1 MNIFVS
7 RCKLIA
13 YGDFFMCCAMRY
25 ALVAGHLQNYVF
37 LTGDG
42 VRVGH
47 ISSCRTGSR
56 VEPGQVPVRRFSPE
70 VLLWHIAAQS
80 PRHYGV
86 VPVRRPSPEVLLWPI
101 AAQSPRHY
109 GVVPVRRPSPEA
121 LLWHIAAQSL
131 RRNSLLALRHEEVP
145 GAGAQ
150 NGLRLFSLCSKT
162 VGS

>member
-1 MNIFVS
+1 
-7 RCKLIA
+7 
-13 YGDFFMCCAMRY
+13 MRHS
-25 ALVAGHLQNYVF
+25 L
-37 LTGDG
+37 
-42 VRVGH
+42 
-47 ISSCRTGSR
+47 S
-56 VEPGQVPVRRFSPE
+56 E

-86 VPVRRPSPEVLLWPI
+86 VPVRHS
-101 AAQSPRHY
+101 S
-109 GVVPVRRPSPEA
+109 SEA

-150 NGLRLFSLCSKT
+150 NGLRLFSPCSKT